1 MWCVRGA
8 WCNDPNDPN
17 DTNGDPMITNRGING
32 DSLTRSRRVKEHNV
46 RLTS

>member
-17 DTNGDPMITNRGING
+17 DTNGDSMITNRGING
-32 DSLTRSRRVKEHNV
+32 DSHTIEARIGA
-46 RLTS
+46 